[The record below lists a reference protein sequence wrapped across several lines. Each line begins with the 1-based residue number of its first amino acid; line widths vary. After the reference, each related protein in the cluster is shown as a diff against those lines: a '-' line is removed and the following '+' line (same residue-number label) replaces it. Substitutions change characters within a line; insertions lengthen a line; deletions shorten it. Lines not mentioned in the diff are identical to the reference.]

1 LRVFLVEDE
10 ALILMM
16 TAEMVETLG
25 HEVVAEASSIEK
37 AVGPAKDAR
46 FDIAILD
53 VNLAG
58 ARIDPIAKIIDE
70 RGLPFVFVS
79 GYAGSALPEPFADRP
94 HVQKPFLTQR
104 LQEALE
110 IAIKRQPGTS

>member
-1 LRVFLVEDE
+1 MRVFLVEDE

-16 TAEMVETLG
+16 TAEMVELLG
-25 HEVVAEASSIEK
+25 HEVVAEAGSIEK
-37 AVGPAKDAR
+37 AIGPAKDAT

-79 GYAGSALPEPFADRP
+79 GYAGNALPEAFADRP
-94 HVQKPFLTQR
+94 HVQKPFLAAR
-104 LQEALE
+104 LQEAIE
-110 IAIKRQPGTS
+110 SAIKQ